1 MSEELLPPLMP
12 PFGLNHVAVKPVLET
27 TEGAPTKEFLQ
38 DQIAHWRRGERLKT
52 MIDGDRYYRNK
63 TDIML
68 KKRTY
73 LNRFGKPCESP
84 SLANTKLQHDYFRS
98 LVNQKVDFFLS
109 KQFSITCENAKFSEI
124 LNSAFVNDDF
134 LSRLNTVGVHA
145 ISRGISWLQAYYDKD
160 GVLNFKR
167 IPSEQV
173 IPFWNDEDRT
183 ILEAVI
189 RVYKDRVLLAAGG
202 SKIVEHVE
210 YYTANGV
217 WKCELSEKGDV
228 VEVSSAPVID
238 GHFANGKDKIP
249 FAWGRVPFVAFKYSA
264 DEYALIESVKSLI
277 DDFNEIDSEF
287 SNTLK
292 DLKQGLK
299 IIKGYSGSPEEKND
313 WEERMNKHRLVFVD
327 ADGKVE
333 NLENKVE
340 ADPFT
345 KRLDLHDKAIYKE
358 SKGVNTYGEDF
369 GDASG
374 KALQTRYQPL
384 QSDCEKIAGLFA
396 KAIKE
401 LAWFI
406 KVDLVNRSKGDFM
419 GVDFQIVWNMDMTAD
434 ETEIIDNI
442 VKSEGFLSKKT
453 LLSNHPFVKD
463 VGKELEQIAL
473 EKKED
478 EDANASSQFEFSSDG
493 SDKET
498 DDDNADAGVT
508 SDEE

>member
-1 MSEELLPPLMP
+1 MEDDILHQ
-12 PFGLNHVAVKPVLET
+12 FNANHIAIKPVLET
-27 TEGAPTKEFLQ
+27 TEGAPTKAFLT
-38 DQIAHWRRGERLKT
+38 DQISKWRRSDRLKT
-52 MIDGDRYYRNK
+52 MIDGDRYYRNR
-63 TDIML
+63 TDINL
-68 KKRTY
+68 KKRIY
-73 LNRFGKPCESP
+73 INRFGKECESQHL
-84 SLANTKLQHDYFRS
+84 SNTKLSHDYFRS

-109 KQFSITCENAKFSEI
+109 KQFSITCENEEFAKI

-134 LSRLNTVGVHA
+134 LSKLNTVGVHA

-160 GVLNFKR
+160 GILNFKR

-189 RVYKDRVLLAAGG
+189 RIYKDRVLLAAGG

-217 WKCELSEKGDV
+217 WKCELSDKGGV

-238 GHFANGKDKIP
+238 GHFVNGPKKKP
-249 FAWGRVPFVAFKYSA
+249 FAWGRVPFVSFKYAS
-264 DEYALIESVKSLI
+264 DEYALIESVKSII

-287 SNTLK
+287 SDNLK

-369 GDASG
+369 GNASG

-384 QSDCEKIAGLFA
+384 QSDCERIAGLFA

-406 KVDLVNRSKGDFM
+406 KVDLINRSKGDFTD
-419 GVDFQIVWNMDMTAD
+419 VDFQIVWNMDMTVD
-434 ETEIIDNI
+434 EGEIIDNI
-442 VKSEGFLSKKT
+442 VKSETLLSKKT
-453 LLSNHPFVKD
+453 LLSNHPFVNN
-463 VGKELEQIAL
+463 VGKELEQIEL
-473 EKKED
+473 EKKEE
-478 EDANASSQFEFSSDG
+478 EDANAATQFGFSSDG
-493 SDKET
+493 SDDVN

-508 SDEE
+508 ADEE

>member
-1 MSEELLPPLMP
+1 MPEELLPPLMP
-12 PFGLNHVAVKPVLET
+12 SFGLNHVAVKPVLET

-38 DQIAHWRRGERLKT
+38 DQIAHWRRGDRLKT

-68 KKRTY
+68 KKRMY
-73 LNRFGKPCESP
+73 LNRFDKPCESP
-84 SLANTKLQHDYFRS
+84 NLANTKLQHDYFRS

-109 KQFSITCENAKFSEI
+109 KQFSITCENKAFSEI
-124 LNSAFVNDDF
+124 LNNTFVNDEF
-134 LSRLNTVGVHA
+134 LSKLNTVGVHT
-145 ISRGISWLQAYYDKD
+145 ISQGISWLQAYYDQL

-189 RVYKDRVLLAAGG
+189 RVYKDRVILAAGG

-238 GHFANGKDKIP
+238 GHFANGKEKIP

-264 DEYALIESVKSLI
+264 DEYALIESVKSII
-277 DDFNEIDSEF
+277 DDYNEIDSEF
-287 SNTLK
+287 SDNLK
-292 DLKQGLK
+292 DIKQGLK

-340 ADPFT
+340 AEPFT

-374 KALQTRYQPL
+374 KALLTRYQPL
-384 QSDCEKIAGLFA
+384 QNDCEKIASLFA

-406 KVDLVNRSKGDFM
+406 KVDLINRTKADFM
-419 GVDFQIVWNMDMTAD
+419 DVDFQIVWNMDMTAD
-434 ETEIIDNI
+434 EGSIIDNL
-442 VKSEGFLSKKT
+442 VKSEGMVSKKT
-453 LLSNHPFVKD
+453 LLSNHPYVKD
-463 VGKELEQIAL
+463 VQKEIDQIKL
-473 EKKED
+473 EKTED
-478 EDANASSQFEFSSDG
+478 DAEYSSSQFKFSSD
-493 SDKET
+493 D
-498 DDDNADAGVT
+498 DDDNDDD
-508 SDEE
+508 DEE